1 MSAPIRILIADDH
14 ALIREGIKKVL
25 EANTEYLVDEAK
37 DGEEALILHEQNN
50 YDVIILDFE
59 MPKLNGFEAS
69 KKMLGENQ
77 ELNIVIL
84 TMFKQESLFNKAID
98 LGVKGY
104 LTKENTVSEIVACVE
119 KVLDGGHYISPSIS
133 ELIIQRN
140 RKKKL
145 AGHLNL
151 DSSLTSM
158 ESTVMNLLA
167 EMKTNQEIADELGV
181 SIKTIQNH
189 RNNVCK
195 KLGLNG
201 THALL
206 KYAVQNAP
214 FVG

>member
-1 MSAPIRILIADDH
+1 MSSNINILVADDH

-25 EANTEYLVDEAK
+25 ESNLDYQVDEAE
-37 DGEEALILHEQNN
+37 DGEQALTLFEQKSYDIL
-50 YDVIILDFE
+50 VLDFE
-59 MPKLNGFEAS
+59 MPKMNGFDVA
-69 KKMLGENQ
+69 KKLLGKNP
-77 ELNIVIL
+77 ELNVVIL
-84 TMFKQESLFNKAID
+84 TMYKQESLFNKAID

-104 LTKENTVSEIVACVE
+104 LTKENTVTEIQTCVK
-119 KVLDGGHYISPSIS
+119 KVLAGGHYISPSIS

-140 RKKKL
+140 QKKKMQGQL
-145 AGHLNL
+145 EGENK
-151 DSSLTSM
+151 LTPT
-158 ESTVMNLLA
+158 ESAVLNLLA
-167 EMKTNQEIADELGV
+167 KMNTNQEIADELGV

-214 FVG
+214 FID

>member
-1 MSAPIRILIADDH
+1 MNAPIRILIADDH

-37 DGEEALILHEQNN
+37 DGEEAVTLYEQNN

-59 MPKLNGFEAS
+59 MPKLNGFEVS
-69 KKMLGENQ
+69 KRMLGENQ

-84 TMFKQESLFNKAID
+84 TMFRQESLFNKAID

-104 LTKENTVSEIVACVE
+104 LTKENTVTEIVACVE
-119 KVLDGGHYISPSIS
+119 KVLGGGHYISPSIS

-145 AGHLNL
+145 AGHLDL
-151 DSSLTSM
+151 DSSLTST

>member
-25 EANTEYLVDEAK
+25 EANTAYLVDEAK
-37 DGEEALILHEQNN
+37 DGEEALVLHEQNN
-50 YDVIILDFE
+50 YGVIILDFE
-59 MPKLNGFEAS
+59 MPKLNGFDVS
-69 KKMLGENQ
+69 KILLDDNQ

-104 LTKENTVSEIVACVE
+104 LTKENTVTEIVACVE

-140 RKKKL
+140 RKKKM
-145 AGHLNL
+145 AGHLDL
-151 DSSLTSM
+151 DSSLTST
-158 ESTVMNLLA
+158 ESTIMNLLA

-214 FVG
+214 FVA

>member
-25 EANTEYLVDEAK
+25 EANTAYLVDEAK
-37 DGEEALILHEQNN
+37 DGEEALALYEQNN
-50 YDVIILDFE
+50 YGVIILDFE
-59 MPKLNGFEAS
+59 MPKLNGFDVS
-69 KKMLGENQ
+69 KKLLGDNQ

-84 TMFKQESLFNKAID
+84 TMFKHESLFNKAID

-104 LTKENTVSEIVACVE
+104 LTKENTVTEIVACVE

-151 DSSLTSM
+151 DSSLTNT

-214 FVG
+214 FVA

>member
-1 MSAPIRILIADDH
+1 MNTSIRILIADDH

-25 EANTEYLVDEAK
+25 EANTGYLVDEAQ
-37 DGEEALILHEQNN
+37 DGEEALALHTKNV

-59 MPKLNGFEAS
+59 MPKLNGFDVS
-69 KKMLGENQ
+69 KKLLGDNQ

-104 LTKENTVSEIVACVE
+104 LTKENTVAEIVACVK
-119 KVLDGGHYISPSIS
+119 KVLEGGHYISPSIS

-151 DSSLTSM
+151 DSSLTST

-214 FVG
+214 FVA

>member
-1 MSAPIRILIADDH
+1 MNAPIRILIADDH

-37 DGEEALILHEQNN
+37 DGEEALTLYEQNN

-59 MPKLNGFEAS
+59 MPKLNGFEVS
-69 KKMLGENQ
+69 KRMLGENQ

-84 TMFKQESLFNKAID
+84 TMFRQESLFNKAID

-104 LTKENTVSEIVACVE
+104 LTKENTVTEIVACVE
-119 KVLDGGHYISPSIS
+119 KVLGGGHYISPSIS

-145 AGHLNL
+145 AGHLDL
-151 DSSLTSM
+151 DSSLTST